1 MEFWK
6 RRKMQGRMPGGREEA
21 NDLGPRQLATAA
33 APTETTTQNHH
44 AHAANRGEQRL
55 QGRDDDR
62 LEAIRTSEDPRE
74 RMIREGPV
82 APMEDHAAPLAQ
94 TTLEE
99 EEEAL

>member
-1 MEFWK
+1 MMD
-6 RRKMQGRMPGGREEA
+6 RDSRLSTHRT
-21 NDLGPRQLATAA
+21 PRTPTTDSTHLATAA